1 MVIQEGL
8 LCRECDTPLDSDKHF
23 LGRTS
28 RSKCPY
34 ATSCYRAMLRHSG
47 YCAGSLSLEAAPRP
61 APTLYCIC
69 EYSTDISTD
78 ILSHLLV
85 TQHTNAYLTEELA
98 RANTVREEPKP
109 ADEVEPMIPVYA
121 EGCELTANVLF
132 YMDHLKQHQDKELEI
147 KCTRCVL
154 RFVRLGE

>member
-109 ADEVEPMIPVYA
+109 ADEVEPTKLLSIPWIHRA
-121 EGCELTANVLF
+121 GAGSIALQGEEL
-132 YMDHLKQHQDKELEI
+132 QQ
-147 KCTRCVL
+147 C
-154 RFVRLGE
+154 LGLATQV